1 MARYTYIKRDVTD
14 YYVECDELLSPSFF
28 PIGETWVDF
37 INNKY
42 VLLSDEQ
49 VAFREA
55 NPDATIKEVWDMQ
68 LTPPHVRTLE
78 DAKVEM
84 IQKID
89 EYDSS
94 DNVNA
99 FIINNS
105 VKAWFTADERANYRN
120 SIDSA
125 ETLGV
130 EELTFFAGNML
141 ITVPTSNAKIM
152 LATVQLYADKCY
164 IVTQLHKDTVNNL
177 ETIEEVDA
185 FDYTAGYPEM
195 PSFVIE
201 NVVSNEETPSEE

>member
-14 YYVECDELLSPSFF
+14 YYVECDELLSPSLF
-28 PIGETWVDF
+28 PIGETWDDF
-37 INNKY
+37 IDNKY

-78 DAKVEM
+78 EAKAEM
-84 IQKID
+84 IQKIV

-99 FIINNS
+99 FIINDS

-141 ITVPTSNAKIM
+141 ITVPTANAKIM
-152 LATVQLYADKCY
+152 LSTVQLYADQCY
-164 IVTQLHKDTVNNL
+164 IVTQLHKDTVNKL
-177 ETIEEVDA
+177 DTIEAVDS
-185 FDYTAGYPEM
+185 FDYTSGYPEM

-201 NVVSNEETPSEE
+201 NIVTKNEE

>member
-1 MARYTYIKRDVTD
+1 MAQYTYIKRDVTD
-14 YYVECDELLSPSFF
+14 FYVECDELLSPTCFQ
-28 PIGETWVDF
+28 IGETWQDF
-37 INNKY
+37 IDFKY

-49 VAFREA
+49 VSFREA
-55 NPDATIKEVWDMQ
+55 NPEATVQEVWNMQ

-78 DAKVEM
+78 EAKAEM
-84 IQKID
+84 IQRID

-99 FIINNS
+99 FIVNDSI
-105 VKAWFTADERANYRN
+105 KAWFTADERANYRN

-130 EELTFFAGNML
+130 DELTFFIGGML
-141 ITVPTSNAKIM
+141 VTVPTSNAKVM
-152 LATVQLYADKCY
+152 LATVQLYADQCY

-185 FDYTAGYPEM
+185 FNYTAGYPEM

-201 NVVSNEETPSEE
+201 NAVSNEETPSEE

>member
-14 YYVECDELLSPSFF
+14 YYVECDELLSPSCF
-28 PIGETWVDF
+28 PIGETWDDF
-37 INNKY
+37 ISNKY

-78 DAKVEM
+78 EAKAEM
-84 IQKID
+84 IQKIV

-99 FIINNS
+99 FIINDS

-141 ITVPTSNAKIM
+141 ITVPTANAKIM
-152 LATVQLYADKCY
+152 LSTVQLYADQCY
-164 IVTQLHKDTVNNL
+164 IVTQLHKDTVNKL
-177 ETIEEVDA
+177 DTIEAVDS
-185 FDYTAGYPEM
+185 FDYTSGYPEM

-201 NVVSNEETPSEE
+201 NIVTKNEE